1 MIKQRYEFT
10 KKLIKNAGA
19 FLLEHKAERVNIT
32 AKSSNDYVTEAD
44 KKCEALI
51 VSAIKKEY
59 PEDGFYCEES
69 GKENSDSS
77 FTWVIDPI
85 DGTVNYMNTFP
96 LYSISIAL
104 KHNDEIVMGCVYVPE
119 YDELFSAMK
128 GCGSYLNGEKIET
141 NKESEMKR
149 SLALLVPPHRHYNEL
164 EYYMERYLKVLKA
177 VSDER
182 SIGSAAVS
190 LCYVASGRCS
200 IYYELCLH
208 LYDFA
213 AGALILEEAGGRVKL
228 QPREEEMY
236 DVISSCPQFFDK
248 LLELTK

>member
-10 KKLIKNAGA
+10 KNLIKKAGV
-19 FLLEHKAERVNIT
+19 FLLNNKAERVNISN
-32 AKSSNDYVTEAD
+32 KSVNDYVTVAD

-51 VSAIKKEY
+51 VSSIKEEF
-59 PEDGFYCEES
+59 PNDGFFCEES
-69 GKENSDSS
+69 GVVNSLSG
-77 FTWVIDPI
+77 FTWIIDPI

-104 KHNDEIVMGCVYVPE
+104 KKDDEIVMGCVYIPE

-128 GCGSYLNGEKIET
+128 NCGAYLNDEKI
-141 NKESEMKR
+141 NVSKEMDSKK
-149 SLALLVPPHRHYNEL
+149 SLAILVPPHRMHEEL
-164 EYYMERYLKVLKA
+164 SYYMERYVKILKA

-182 SIGSAAVS
+182 SLGSAAVS

-200 IYYELCLH
+200 IYYELGLH

-213 AGALILEEAGGRVKL
+213 AGILILEEASGKVDIT
-228 QPREEEMY
+228 PRGSDMY
-236 DVISSCPQFFDK
+236 DIKSSCPQLFDM